1 MSICH
6 YQNVAEHSF
15 YENKYKEENS
25 WKTGWKYWPTEGDES
40 GTSFSDGNSDKHN
53 PADADKQTNPISSN
67 GGATIDVA
75 DTDAWW
81 ERIISNR
88 H

>member
-1 MSICH
+1 MGTSICH
-6 YQNVAEHSF
+6 CQNIAEHSF
-15 YENKYKEENS
+15 YENKYKEENN

-40 GTSFSDGNSDKHN
+40 ATPFSDGNLDKHS
-53 PADADKQTNPISSN
+53 PSGADN

-75 DTDAWW
+75 ETGAWW